1 MVSVNYNGT
10 TYAVVGGGVA
20 NGSTENLVRFIRF
33 NGAGCYVEKSYTLT
47 TGRKNTTSSMRCA
60 TLAVDGIE
68 YAIFAGGVNSSQS
81 ELFTLQG
88 VSYQNGVTNE
98 LTLPTNRY
106 NYSLVTMVHE
116 NKQCLFVIGG

>member
-1 MVSVNYNGT
+1 MTSVNYNGAA
-10 TYAVVGGGVA
+10 YAVIGGGEE
-20 NGSTENLVRFIRF
+20 NGFTENLVRFIKF

-60 TLAVDGIE
+60 TIAADGVE
-68 YAIFAGGVNSSQS
+68 YAIFAGGVNSGQS

-98 LTLPTNRY
+98 LTLPANRY
-106 NYSLVTMVHE
+106 NYSLVTMMYE
-116 NKQCLFVIGG
+116 NK